1 MDNACHISG
10 AREAYLYDILIK
22 DFIHLGWFTTLG
34 DHFVTL
40 VITFLLN
47 GGLKLIILRFLFRS
61 EADNVSCGSN

>member
-10 AREAYLYDILIK
+10 AGEAYLYDILIK

-47 GGLKLIILRFLFRS
+47 SGFKLIILRFLFRF
-61 EADNVSCGSN
+61 EVENVSCGSN